1 MKKLY
6 LFALALG
13 AAMLAGCAWTPR
25 ATPEM
30 DAAAKQFTAY
40 SDAAT
45 IYVYRSYLNRPD
57 ERATLY
63 MNGLLV
69 GDTRPGTFYRI
80 DTVPARHVLHG
91 LGTDSGHLAVD
102 ARAGQVYFVRL
113 DVIGRES
120 NFKLQSAAVGRQ
132 QISSCCEMLENWPGY
147 WLSRW

>member
-1 MKKLY
+1 MKKTYLH
-6 LFALALG
+6 LFALAVCVST
-13 AAMLAGCAWTPR
+13 LAGCAWTPR
-25 ATPEM
+25 ATVEM
-30 DAAAKQFTAY
+30 NAAAKQFTAY

-63 MNGLLV
+63 MDGLLV

-80 DTVPARHVLHG
+80 DTVPARHVFHG
-91 LGTDSGHLAVD
+91 VGIDSGHLAVE

-120 NFKLQSAAVGRQ
+120 NFKLQPDAVGRQ
-132 QISSCCEMLENWPGY
+132 QITSC
-147 WLSRW
+147 